1 MTDSLHFHPHL
12 QSYFLYCKKTVINS
26 QEFTRFFSEVEV
38 LEFKMAIIKKY
49 EVGFSQS
56 FGRRL
61 RLSALYSLESILNQI
76 HYHDRPKNWID
87 ATTCLWK
94 PLLTEFNFPF
104 LKKTFNKKR
113 DKYRR
118 SFRDTCEKWFKLYCR
133 YAGGVYDVYLIP

>member
-56 FGRRL
+56 FGRRF

-94 PLLTEFNFPF
+94 PLLTEFNFPL
-104 LKKTFNKKR
+104 LKKSFNKR
-113 DKYRR
+113 GISIEEVSEILAR
-118 SFRDTCEKWFKLYCR
+118 SGPNYTVDMLAEYMVST
-133 YAGGVYDVYLIP
+133 